1 MKSGAIDRE
10 KLRVALRRLSRD
22 RLRRL
27 ADAAMD
33 MVPKAKLEPLVRA
46 HLGSVDLAPSSPRAA
61 SILAE
66 VKKFHD
72 AAIRGDYY
80 ESFSVNSKNWT
91 DKSEGTELFI
101 AEHYR
106 LVGRCVRAA
115 AARGPLRPVRE
126 AFELLFDLLRRI
138 DRSDDVI
145 FLADERGSFQV
156 GLDSA
161 TALPAYFR
169 CLAEDTSPDDFA
181 REVRRVIAD
190 FADYERPRHMAA
202 ARRVASAAHQAA
214 LRRRGPR
221 TDDAL
226 RQTQPGWSARRR

>member
-1 MKSGAIDRE
+1 MRPSAIDRE

-22 RLRRL
+22 RLRML

-33 MVPKAKLEPLVRA
+33 MVPKAKLEALVRA
-46 HLGSVDLAPSSPRAA
+46 HLGNVDLAPSSPRAA
-61 SILAE
+61 AILAE

-101 AEHYR
+101 AEHDR

-115 AARGPLRPVRE
+115 AAKGPLRPVRE

-138 DRSDDVI
+138 DRSDDDVI

-156 GLDSA
+156 GLDCG

-169 CLAEDTSPDDFA
+169 CLAEDTAPEDFA
-181 REVRRVIAD
+181 REVRRVIKD
-190 FADYERPRHMAA
+190 FADYERPRHLTA
-202 ARRVASAAHQAA
+202 ARRVASAAQRAA
-214 LRRRGPR
+214 LRRRDPR
-221 TDDAL
+221 TDDTL
-226 RQTQPGWSARRR
+226 R